1 MVIKNI
7 ELYLLDGG
15 RPGWRPIVC
24 KVNTDEGI
32 SGYGEASVG
41 FDAGAMGSFGMLME
55 LAPMCIGM
63 DPMANE
69 QIWDHLFHNS
79 FWGQGGGVIAFSAIS
94 ALDMAMWDIRGKVF
108 QAPLWKLLGGKRNPR
123 LRAYASQLQ
132 FGWGKD
138 GMVFDRGFR
147 PEDLAEHARKAVEEG
162 FDAVKINFIT
172 YDENGNRLGFLRG
185 PISLK
190 TARMIDKRIRV
201 VRDAVGRDVD
211 ILLENHGR
219 TDGVS
224 ASMLAEIAKPY
235 DIFFM
240 EEPCTPFLI
249 QTSKKI
255 HKESGIPI
263 AGGERVFGRWNYLN
277 LLKENALQVI
287 QPDVGTCG
295 GITEAKKICDMA
307 HAFDVGVQLHV
318 CSSPIG
324 IAAALQLE
332 AVLPNFVI
340 HEHHVTNRS
349 QDNISLGIYDYQPVK
364 GFCEI
369 PDLPG
374 IGQELSEKAI
384 RTSLVYKKIDGV

>member
-1 MVIKNI
+1 MVIRDI
-7 ELYLLDGG
+7 DLYLLDGG

-24 KVNTDEGI
+24 RVNTDEGI
-32 SGYGEASVG
+32 SGFGEASVG
-41 FDAGAMGSFGMLME
+41 FDAGALGSFGMLQE
-55 LAPMCIGM
+55 LAPMCVGM

-69 QIWDHLFHNS
+69 EIWDHLFHNS

-94 ALDMAMWDIRGKVF
+94 ALDMAMWDIRGKAF
-108 QAPLWKLLGGKRNPR
+108 GAPLWKLLGGKRNPS

-132 FGWGKD
+132 FGWGTE

-172 YDENGNRLGFLRG
+172 YDENGDRLGFLRG
-185 PISLK
+185 PIPLK
-190 TARMIDKRIRV
+190 TARMIEKRIRA
-201 VRDAVGRDVD
+201 VRDAVGEDVD

-224 ASMLAEIAKPY
+224 AAMLAEIAKPY
-235 DIFFM
+235 GILFM
-240 EEPCTPFLI
+240 EEPCTPFLV
-249 QTSKKI
+249 QTAKKV
-255 HKESGIPI
+255 HEESGIPI

-287 QPDVGTCG
+287 QPDAGTCG

-318 CSSPIG
+318 CSGPIG

-340 HEHHVTNRS
+340 HEHHVTNRC
-349 QDNISLGIYDYQPVK
+349 QDNISLGIYDYQPVN
-364 GFCEI
+364 GRCQI

-374 IGQELSEKAI
+374 IGQELSEKAVK
-384 RTSLVYKKIDGV
+384 TALAHVKIG